1 MGYYRP
7 RSKEPL
13 LGYFRN
19 VSRSLPTALSW
30 DACGSESSWQQVAQR
45 YRWASFKVAGPSV
58 LFNLSGQLGID
69 KGKVLPESHDS
80 AGRSLGA
87 DWGFSFLCWIRGKCL
102 FVTVNP
108 SVKHA

>member
-1 MGYYRP
+1 M
-7 RSKEPL
+7 
-13 LGYFRN
+13 
-19 VSRSLPTALSW
+19 
-30 DACGSESSWQQVAQR
+30 
-45 YRWASFKVAGPSV
+45 

-69 KGKVLPESHDS
+69 KGKVLLESHDS